1 MHENGDTS
9 LVSVQNGEGILTP
22 VQTGMFQQ
30 FTEKMPEMLEQAV
43 NMKNLIKIDSPV
55 EHLKQ
60 LSDMRSMSN
69 TVNIDMGGITMNG
82 VNDPQEFADQ
92 IVYSVQKYPKVQK
105 AVRSIGVDRLAGSGR
120 LSVNNIR

>member
-1 MHENGDTS
+1 MTQRLWEISQLPTDIIREKFGIPGIPAQITTPETLPASITENNQYNGGD
-9 LVSVQNGEGILTP
+9 V
-22 VQTGMFQQ
+22 
-30 FTEKMPEMLEQAV
+30 
-43 NMKNLIKIDSPV
+43 
-55 EHLKQ
+55 
-60 LSDMRSMSN
+60 
-69 TVNIDMGGITMNG
+69 TVNMGGITMNG